1 MSVLMLFCCTF
12 FNLPKT
18 ADILMVPYSF
28 LALGDSYTIGECVAE
43 TERFPE
49 QTVELL
55 RSKGIAVQTPRI
67 VATTGWTT
75 DELEQGIRDARI
87 TGTYDIV
94 TLLIGVN
101 NQYRGR
107 DLAEYRDQFTSLL
120 QQAVGFAGNRPSH
133 VVVLSIPDWG
143 VTPFA
148 ADRERA
154 AIAAQIDAYNVA
166 NKDIA
171 ASMGVHWI
179 NITPYTREAAHD
191 ITLVASDGLHPSGKD
206 YARWAADLAAW
217 LPQALH

>member
-1 MSVLMLFCCTF
+1 
-12 FNLPKT
+12 
-18 ADILMVPYSF
+18 MVPYSF